1 MLHVIAQYVLI
12 NSDNAKKN
20 TDRDIRENISAEFR
34 AHNIYT
40 YKNRIEITI
49 KKYLELQT

>member
-1 MLHVIAQYVLI
+1 MV
-12 NSDNAKKN
+12 NRDNTKNN
-20 TDRDIRENISAEFR
+20 TDKDIRENISAEFH

-49 KKYLELQT
+49 KKYLELRT